1 LPPGPLRGSRRS
13 LDQPR
18 RKRLRRGLA
27 GGFSLI
33 WPLRLRDSGRI
44 RYIRG
49 LQARSARSKTA
60 RGGRAMTTSR
70 RKERMFGKRFITTAL
85 LAAGLG
91 FAANGSAAE
100 QTFITI
106 GTGGVTGVYYPTG
119 GAICRLVNKGRKEHG
134 IRCSVEST
142 GGSVYNLN
150 TIRAGEL
157 DMGVAQSDWQ
167 YHAYNG
173 TSKFADSGPNKEL
186 RAVFSV
192 HAEPF
197 TVVARKDSGIKN
209 FADLKGKRVNV
220 GNPGSGQRGTM
231 EVLMEAKGWTMDDF
245 SLVSEL
251 KAAEQ
256 SQALC
261 DNKIDAMIYTVGHP
275 NGSIKEAATSCET
288 VLVSVT
294 GPEVEKLIAEHPYYR
309 HAVIPGGMYAGSPED
324 THTFGVGATFV
335 SSTNT
340 PADTV
345 YQVVKAV
352 FENFDDFRRL
362 HPAFGNLQK
371 EDMVREGLSA
381 PLHDGAARYYKEAG
395 LM

>member
-1 LPPGPLRGSRRS
+1 
-13 LDQPR
+13 
-18 RKRLRRGLA
+18 
-27 GGFSLI
+27 
-33 WPLRLRDSGRI
+33 
-44 RYIRG
+44 
-49 LQARSARSKTA
+49 
-60 RGGRAMTTSR
+60 
-70 RKERMFGKRFITTAL
+70 MFGKKLVLSATVV
-85 LAAGLG
+85 AGLG
-91 FAANGSAAE
+91 LGAMSTASANS
-100 QTFITI
+100 FITI

-173 TSKFADSGPNKEL
+173 TSKFADAGPNKEL

-192 HAEPF
+192 HPEPF
-197 TVVARKDSGIKN
+197 TVVARKDSGIKT
-209 FADLKGKRVNV
+209 FGDLKGKRVNI

-231 EVLMEAKGWTMDDF
+231 EVVMAAKGWTNDDF
-245 SLVSEL
+245 TLVSEL

-275 NGSIKEAATSCET
+275 NGSIKEATTSCDT
-288 VLVSVT
+288 VLVSVS
-294 GPEVEKLIAEHPYYR
+294 GPEIDKLVADNAYYR
-309 HAVIPGGMYAGSPED
+309 KAVIPGGMYTGSPD
-324 THTFGVGATFV
+324 DVSTFGVAATFV

-340 PADTV
+340 PEGTV

-352 FENFDDFRRL
+352 FDNFDDFRKL
-362 HPAFGNLQK
+362 HPAFGHLTK
-371 EDMVREGLSA
+371 EEMTKDGLSA
-381 PLHDGAARYYKEAG
+381 PLHDGAVKYYKEAG